1 MTIRGLA
8 IIGRGGSRFRYVR
21 SADVHLRVEG
31 VFMNALRCVAFVLL
45 LCGLT
50 VMGQAQNAMFTI
62 RYHGL
67 LTTTFNDPV
76 ADGPHSVR
84 FALYDAA
91 TGGAKLWEEGHTVST
106 VSGAFDVLLGSTT
119 PLPSPL
125 PTNLWLTI
133 DADGRGEAEPRM
145 QLLSVPTAMRANV
158 ASTAGVFTS
167 TATGVVRTLQGEQG
181 DITIV
186 GAGSTTVTTNGTTI
200 TVESP
205 ADGVKNLTSPD
216 GTLRI
221 RTPQGPSSTVELADN
236 AVTTTKF
243 ANGAV
248 QSSAINDGSV
258 SAEKIANSS
267 VTTEKLADGA
277 VTTAAIASNAVTT
290 EKIAD
295 GAVTTDNIADGSV
308 TTPKLADGAVTT
320 SKLADGSV
328 TTSKLALSGVRAG
341 TYGSAT
347 RSAVV
352 TIDTTGRLITARDTT
367 IVGVPPGGPA
377 SGDLTGTY
385 PNPIL
390 RDGVVTSSKLAP
402 AAVQTVD
409 IAAGAVTT
417 QKIADRSITTV
428 KIEDASVTTQKFA
441 DTTLVGE
448 DFADRSITDAK
459 LAPTGVVP
467 GTYGTTSSV
476 ARLTV
481 DAAGRTSAA
490 QNTTVRGT
498 QPGGAAGGDLDQN
511 YPNPIIRSGAVTTN
525 KIAGGAVVERVFAD
539 GAITTS
545 ALRDSAVIESK
556 LADFAASERT
566 FRNRSVTSEKIA
578 DTAIVSVLIADNAVG
593 TNAIADA
600 AVSSGK
606 LTRTGV
612 AAGTYGDSTH
622 VAVVSV
628 DAAGRITAI
637 RDSLLFGIPPGGPA
651 SGHLSGAYPAP
662 TIATSAGSALI
673 TAINDAATTG
683 TVDISKGGTSASTA
697 PQALTNLLPSQ
708 GGWSRGFLESNG
720 SDALWRSK
728 GAVEGSGRA
737 GHLLTFT
744 APTTVSR
751 MDTVYWDSTSNRL
764 GIGTTQPIATVDLGS
779 TSGDKLRLWWNG
791 NQNSPS
797 KGFEVLPSGELR
809 SIVAA
814 QNDFIQ
820 WGVGTASTWQLGRV
834 IGSGL
839 GSNNATVFLRKTAS
853 PESGDPSRE
862 SHLDLYS
869 PNTGSSANE
878 IRMRIGQTGQSEGT
892 ISYRSSSTNGPGE
905 FLFRTIGDSTAVI
918 RNRGFMFH
926 TAANPGGPITPT
938 VGRGIIYYDDSQDK
952 LLISED
958 GAPFRPLGIQGRFL
972 ARRTTAGVLNVG
984 DRSQWLFDVAYSPT
998 APDGPAF
1005 GAFIESKAVG
1015 TNQWAVALRPSAV
1028 AVGNGRATMIDA
1040 VGRIAIDT
1048 SSAYMSTSYHMLW
1061 NGPNGIDNVH
1071 VGQTYV
1077 LINNLETGNRNL
1089 HLGYD
1094 AGRDNTSGNDN
1105 TFVGFRAG
1113 MLSPSNASISIGAL
1127 STESPAGA
1135 PGLVDSTISLGI
1147 ASHYAN
1153 ATNIRRTIAIGHE
1166 AGRNV
1171 TNLDDG
1177 IALGPRTAVN
1187 ASGTGN
1193 LAIGYDALL
1202 NVTTGV
1208 NNTGVG
1214 RGSQHANTIR
1224 SEGTY
1229 FGRDAGNGG
1238 SNHDSTTVI
1247 GAFAGYN
1254 NTGTTLSAALGNRA
1268 PMAWAN
1274 TVVVGSANGQIGA
1287 LADVN
1292 VGIGTTKPRA
1302 SLHVHGNFRFG
1313 ELGNTLEN
1321 IIRGQLTVDYAAAP
1335 VVVPIGGT
1343 LVHNVT
1349 VPGAQVGDVATAT
1362 MESATYWEMGRFIAS
1377 STRVIAAN
1385 TVEVVWSNID
1395 GATNVNFPMTINVV
1409 VIQ

>member
-1 MTIRGLA
+1 
-8 IIGRGGSRFRYVR
+8 
-21 SADVHLRVEG
+21 
-31 VFMNALRCVAFVLL
+31 MNALRSVAFVLL
-45 LCGLT
+45 LCGLA
-50 VMGQAQNAMFTI
+50 VSSQAQNAMFTI

-76 ADGPHSVR
+76 ADGPHTVR

-91 TGGAKLWEEGHTVST
+91 TGGVKLWEESHTVVT
-106 VSGAFDVLLGSTT
+106 VSGAFDVLLGSVTQ
-119 PLPSPL
+119 LPSPL
-125 PTNLWLTI
+125 PTSLWLTI

-158 ASTAGVFTS
+158 ASTAGAFTN
-167 TATGVVRTLQGEQG
+167 TATGVVRTVQGEQG

-205 ADGVKNLTSPD
+205 ADGIKNLTSPD
-216 GTLRI
+216 GSIRI
-221 RTPQGPSSTVELADN
+221 GTPQGPSTTVELADN
-236 AVTTTKF
+236 AVTTTKL

-248 QSSAINDGSV
+248 QSTTIVDGSV
-258 SAEKIANSS
+258 TTVKIADNAI
-267 VTTEKLADGA
+267 TTEKLADGS
-277 VTTAAIASNAVTT
+277 VTTNVLAANSVTT

-295 GAVTTDNIADGSV
+295 GAVTTDKLADGSV
-308 TTPKLADGAVTT
+308 TTTKLADGSVTSSKLADGA
-320 SKLADGSV
+320 V

-341 TYGSAT
+341 TYGSST

-385 PNPIL
+385 PNPAL
-390 RDGVVTSSKLAP
+390 RDGSVVSSKLAP
-402 AAVQTVD
+402 SAVQTID

-428 KIEDASVTTQKFA
+428 KIEDVSVTTQKFA

-448 DFADRSITDAK
+448 DFADRSITDTK

-481 DAAGRTSAA
+481 DPSGRTSSA

-498 QPGGAAGGDLDQN
+498 QPGGSAGGDLDQN
-511 YPNPIIRSGAVTTN
+511 YPNPDIRSGAVTTN
-525 KIAGGAVVERVFAD
+525 KIAGGAVVERVYAN

-556 LADFAASERT
+556 LADFSASERT
-566 FRNRSVTSEKIA
+566 FLDRSVSSEKIA
-578 DTAIVSVLIADNAVG
+578 DTAVISNLIADNSVG

-612 AAGTYGDSTH
+612 VAGTYGDSTH
-622 VAVVSV
+622 VAVVTV
-628 DAAGRITAI
+628 DAAGRITSI

-651 SGHLSGAYPAP
+651 SGHLSGTYPAP
-662 TIATSAGSALI
+662 TIATSAGSALLA
-673 TAINDAATTG
+673 AINDASTTG
-683 TVDISKGGTSASTA
+683 TIDISRGGTSASTA

-728 GAVEGSGRA
+728 GAVEGSGRT

-744 APTTVSR
+744 GPTTVSR

-779 TSGDKLRLWWNG
+779 TTGDKLRLWWNG

-797 KGFEVLPSGELR
+797 KGFEVLPSGDLR

-820 WGVGTASTWQLGRV
+820 WGVGTASTLQLGRV
-834 IGSGL
+834 IGSGG

-853 PESGDPSRE
+853 PEFGDPSRE

-869 PNTGSSANE
+869 PNTGSSTNE

-892 ISYRSSSTNGPGE
+892 ISYRASSTNGPGE

-918 RNRGFMFH
+918 RNRGFIFH
-926 TAANPGGPITPT
+926 TPANPGGPITPT

-952 LLISED
+952 LLVSED
-958 GAPFRPLGIQGRFL
+958 GAPFKPLGIQGRFL
-972 ARRTTAGVLNVG
+972 ARRTTAGQLTTN
-984 DRSQWLFDVAYSPT
+984 DRTQWLFDVAYSPT

-1015 TNQWAVALRPSAV
+1015 TNQWAVALRPTAT
-1028 AVGNGRATMIDA
+1028 AAGNGRATMIDA

-1048 SSAYMSTSYHMLW
+1048 SSAYWLRSFHMLW
-1061 NGPNGIDNVH
+1061 NGPGGTENVH
-1071 VGQTYV
+1071 LGETFV
-1077 LINNLETGNRNL
+1077 LVNNFETGSRNL

-1094 AGRDNTSGNDN
+1094 AGRDNTSGNEN
-1105 TFVGFRAG
+1105 TFIGFRAG
-1113 MLSPSNASISIGAL
+1113 MQAPANASVSIGAL
-1127 STESPAGA
+1127 STESPATA
-1135 PGLVDSTISLGI
+1135 PGMIDSTVSLGI
-1147 ASHYAN
+1147 ATHYIN
-1153 ATNIRRTIAIGHE
+1153 AANIRRSIAIGHD
-1166 AGRNV
+1166 AGRNIV
-1171 TNLDDG
+1171 NLDDG
-1177 IALGPRTAVN
+1177 IAIGPRTSVN

-1193 LAIGYDALL
+1193 LAVGYDAML

-1208 NNTGVG
+1208 NNVGVG
-1214 RGSQHANTIR
+1214 RGALHANTTR

-1238 SNHDSTTVI
+1238 SNNDSSTVI
-1247 GAFAGYN
+1247 GAFSGAN
-1254 NTGTTLSAALGNRA
+1254 NPGTVLSVAIGNRA

-1274 TVVVGSANGQIGA
+1274 TVVVGSAVGQLGA
-1287 LADVN
+1287 TANVN

-1302 SLHVHGNFRFG
+1302 SLHVHGDFRFG
-1313 ELGNTLEN
+1313 ALGNTLRN
-1321 IIRGQLTVDYAAAP
+1321 IIRGQLTVDYAATPEA
-1335 VVVPIGGT
+1335 VPIGGT
-1343 LVHNVT
+1343 LVHIVT
-1349 VPGAQVGDVATAT
+1349 VPGAQVGDAVSAT
-1362 MESATYWEMGRFIAS
+1362 MESNNYWDTGRFIATS
-1377 STRVIAAN
+1377 SRVIAPN

-1395 GATNVNFPMTINVV
+1395 GATNVNFSITTNVV